1 MNRTGRLLA
10 LLLELQRGGTRPA
23 AELAAT
29 FETSKRTIYRD
40 MLALMEAGVPVIA
53 TPGQG
58 YALDEDYFL
67 PPLRFTTDE
76 ATLLLLG
83 TEFMAQ
89 NFDAQYRAAAESAGK
104 KIEAVLSKERQ
115 AEVAYLRENIRF
127 IEQHPRAD
135 QAVMEKLRGVRGALI
150 ARNIV
155 RFRYHAR
162 TRPED
167 TTRPVVREVDP
178 YTLAHVEGA
187 WYLRGYDR
195 ARRALR
201 HFRLDRMEALTV
213 LPKTFA
219 RPRQPQPEDPA
230 TERRLLIRVVF
241 DTATVRWAQE
251 ARPWFFEAETLRA
264 DGLHMTLRA
273 RFEADVLGWLLSW
286 GSRVRVLEPE
296 SLQQRLA
303 ETAARVFQLYRE

>member
-1 MNRTGRLLA
+1 MNRTDRLLA

-23 AELAAT
+23 ADLAAV

-40 MLALMEAGVPVIA
+40 MLALMEAGVPVIS

-58 YALDEDYFL
+58 YALDEGYFL

-83 TEFMAQ
+83 AEFMAQ
-89 NFDAQYRAAAESAGK
+89 NFDAQYRAAAQSAGK

-127 IEQHPRAD
+127 IAQDTRAEQA
-135 QAVMEKLRGVRGALI
+135 ALEKLRVVRNAII
-150 ARNIV
+150 ARNTL

-167 TTRPVVREVDP
+167 TTRPAVREVDP
-178 YTLAHVEGA
+178 YTLAYFEGA
-187 WYLRGYDR
+187 WYLRGYDHT
-195 ARRALR
+195 RRAVR
-201 HFRLDRMEALTV
+201 HFRLDRMDALV
-213 LPKTFA
+213 FLPKTFA
-219 RPRQPQPEDPA
+219 RLPRLA
-230 TERRLLIRVVF
+230 TADSPTDRLLLIRVLF
-241 DTATVRWAQE
+241 DLDTARWAQE
-251 ARPWFFEAETLRA
+251 ARPWFYESETLRA
-264 DGLHMTLRA
+264 DGLHMTLRV
-273 RFEADVLGWLLSW
+273 RQEEDVLGWVLSW

-296 SLQQRLA
+296 SLRQRLA
-303 ETAARVFQLYRE
+303 QAAARVVELYRE